1 MAKSTNQRRSA
12 YNSSNIL
19 YHVFEYLFILKVSV
33 STSLKNPDPF
43 HISSFRPRPTDP
55 LPFGTPFVLYSQ
67 VYKRFGAAI
76 GWAVWFV
83 PEIQH
88 LTKGILFMAF

>member
-1 MAKSTNQRRSA
+1 MAKPTKQRRSA

-43 HISSFRPRPTDP
+43 HIPPSGLGPQTPP
-55 LPFGTPFVLYSQ
+55 PFWHALCIIFASL
-67 VYKRFGAAI
+67 
-76 GWAVWFV
+76 
-83 PEIQH
+83 
-88 LTKGILFMAF
+88 